1 MRTGIADREK
11 IICNKKNNCSL
22 PQRQK
27 KDRVFGF
34 SVQEQ
39 KIHERLLNDE
49 ASTKEF
55 KDRYLR
61 V

>member
-1 MRTGIADREK
+1 MRKLSAT
-11 IICNKKNNCSL
+11 KKQLLFAST
-22 PQRQK
+22 PK